1 METAMPLNPLH
12 LVRLAWE
19 TLGILWLIGMAF
31 TKRAVRKQPG
41 GWRLLHF
48 ALGMVGFV
56 LIAGIWFQPEQMQ
69 ERFVPGTAPALQTA
83 GLAITLAGCLFA
95 AWARVVLGGN
105 WSGRATVKA
114 DHELIT
120 RGPYALAR
128 HPIYTGLLTALA
140 GTVMVIGTWRAV
152 AGFAIIVLAFVIKIR
167 QEEILMMETFPEA
180 YPRYRQRVKALIPGV
195 L

>member
-1 METAMPLNPLH
+1 MALNPYH

-19 TLGILWLIGMAF
+19 TLGLLWLIGMAF
-31 TKRAVRKQPG
+31 TKPAVRKQPA

-48 ALGMVGFV
+48 GLGMLGFV
-56 LIAGIWFQPEQMQ
+56 LIAGIWFQPNSVQEQS
-69 ERFVPGTAPALQTA
+69 VPGTPPGLQTA

-105 WSGRATVKA
+105 WSGRATVKTG
-114 DHELIT
+114 HELIT

-140 GTVMVIGTWRAV
+140 GTVMVIGTRWAV
-152 AGFAIIVLAFVIKIR
+152 AGFAVIVLACVIKIR
-167 QEEILMMETFPEA
+167 QEELLMMETFPEA
-180 YPRYRQRVKALIPGV
+180 YSRYRQRVKALIPGV